1 MTCKCQC
8 RCKEQGLPLY
18 DLCPTCETL
27 WNMGSEDHGLPYV
40 PMPNVDVVELAE
52 NPPAKVDAAIDKA
65 AEALGV

>member
-1 MTCKCQC
+1 
-8 RCKEQGLPLY
+8 
-18 DLCPTCETL
+18 
-27 WNMGSEDHGLPYV
+27 MGSEDHGLPYV